1 MKTLEFSLEEI
12 EVLVGIIKLMLNT
25 EEISRKQGL
34 PKILYDHEILT
45 LNNLSS
51 KLLGSKEEDQYSKLW
66 DGKEKVEA

>member
-1 MKTLEFSLEEI
+1 MRTLEFSLEEI

-34 PKILYDHEILT
+34 PKILYDHEIIT

>member
-34 PKILYDHEILT
+34 PKILYEHEIIT

>member
-25 EEISRKQGL
+25 EEISKKQGL
-34 PKILYDHEILT
+34 PKILYEHEVII

-51 KLLGSKEEDQYSKLW
+51 KLLGSKEEDQYYKLW
-66 DGKEKVEA
+66 DGKEKLEA

>member
-34 PKILYDHEILT
+34 PKILYDHEIMT

>member
-12 EVLVGIIKLMLNT
+12 EVLVGVIKLMLST

-34 PKILYDHEILT
+34 PKILYEHEIIV

-51 KLLGSKEEDQYSKLW
+51 KLLGSKEEDKFYKLW